1 MYLVGGASVYFIGL
15 ENMLTYLNDE
25 LLVLPGGLS
34 RIMGITTYLD
44 IPLELPLW
52 VIYAGG
58 FCAFTGFIFN
68 ISGISKRKK

>member
-25 LLVLPGGLS
+25 LLILPGGLS
-34 RIMGITTYLD
+34 RIMGITTHLD

-52 VIYAGG
+52 VFYTGG
-58 FCAFTGFIFN
+58 FCIIIGLLFN
-68 ISGISKRKK
+68 IKGLFKRKT

>member
-34 RIMGITTYLD
+34 RIMEITTHLD

-58 FCAFTGFIFN
+58 FCAFIGLLFN
-68 ISGISKRKK
+68 IKGLFKRKT